1 MVVYCDGAARGNP
14 GPAGAGAVLLDE
26 AGEVVATA
34 RAKLGETT
42 NNVAEYH
49 GLLLGLKLAREQGVD
64 RIEVRMDSELVV
76 RQVRGEY
83 KTKKPHL
90 KELHQQVSEAARE
103 FDEVIIFHVPR
114 TENAEADRQTNM
126 AIDSAL

>member
-14 GPAGAGAVLLDE
+14 GPAGAGAVLFDE
-26 AGEVVATA
+26 DGRVVATA

-49 GLLLGLKLAREQGVD
+49 GLLLGLKLAREQGVG
-64 RIEVRMDSELVV
+64 RVEVRMDSELVV

-83 KTKKPHL
+83 KVKKPHL
-90 KELHQQVSEAARE
+90 RELHQQVREAATE
-103 FDEVIIFHVPR
+103 FEEVILLHVPR
-114 TENAEADRQTNM
+114 TENAEADRQANL